1 MWKIRNLK
9 LLIPYC
15 CVEKREIICYL
26 DCLTIFVT
34 RLLIKGINK
43 RCKSIFLGSFT
54 FNPNLY
60 TSVLA
65 FSKLCKFGT
74 FHSVCS
80 FSQRKSEIGTKSW
93 INMVFEIGQEV
104 LRCQPFAYSI
114 FTEYLSSVCDF
125 CLKFKLDDPAMKLQ
139 KCSGCKVL
147 FYCSTACQKKA
158 WASHHKWECKCIGK
172 MSKIGS

>member
-1 MWKIRNLK
+1 MEDALLLTQIVNCTKKSMYMTVQKNCFHVKNKKLK

-43 RCKSIFLGSFT
+43 RCKSIFWVHLPLI
-54 FNPNLY
+54 PNLY

-74 FHSVCS
+74 FHRICY
-80 FSQRKSEIGTKSW
+80 FSQRKSKIGTKS
-93 INMVFEIGQEV
+93 
-104 LRCQPFAYSI
+104 
-114 FTEYLSSVCDF
+114 
-125 CLKFKLDDPAMKLQ
+125 
-139 KCSGCKVL
+139 
-147 FYCSTACQKKA
+147 
-158 WASHHKWECKCIGK
+158 
-172 MSKIGS
+172 